1 MVPRPLE
8 HIEIISRFRSI
19 QRGLE
24 ALIAQF
30 SNELKMN
37 EDSESNNE
45 EEVPEGTPQTTSS
58 VTISNVTNIEPEVEP
73 EHIEDLE
80 ELEDTVPLP
89 NLGSISPPQ
98 SIDEEEKEEEKEN
111 YDDDSIK
118 LTVSKEEA
126 IQFVKNNFRVITRF
140 LQSEECKYLKRET
153 SFAEGSVGSFLIGAG
168 ISEELNEAIK
178 ETINKMDKVNKCFNL
193 ISKNAHAAYVYTVI
207 KMFK

>member
-8 HIEIISRFRSI
+8 NIEIISRFRSV

-45 EEVPEGTPQTTSS
+45 EEVPEDTPQTTSS

-80 ELEDTVPLP
+80 DTAPLP
-89 NLGSISPPQ
+89 NQGSISPPQ
-98 SIDEEEKEEEKEN
+98 PIDEEEKEEEKEN

-153 SFAEGSVGSFLIGAG
+153 SFAEG
-168 ISEELNEAIK
+168 
-178 ETINKMDKVNKCFNL
+178 
-193 ISKNAHAAYVYTVI
+193 
-207 KMFK
+207 